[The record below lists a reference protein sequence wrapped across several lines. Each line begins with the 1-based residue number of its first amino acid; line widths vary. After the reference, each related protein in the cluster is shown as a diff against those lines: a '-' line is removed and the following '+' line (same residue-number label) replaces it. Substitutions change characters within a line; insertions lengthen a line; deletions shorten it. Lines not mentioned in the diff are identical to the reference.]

1 MRTPPIKNLQ
11 LFLFWIKIGISWN
24 AITEWRFSKL
34 NYEQTLAR
42 LCALSG
48 PSGFEEAVAEAAAEL
63 LRPLTDEVYFTR
75 LGSVA
80 GVRRCGRANAPKL
93 LLDAHLDEIGFIV
106 TGHEEGFLR
115 FAALGGV
122 DPRML
127 PGREITLMARPP
139 VPGVVICLPPHIQ
152 EDGDMDKAVP
162 VKDLCI
168 DVGLSQEEARRRVPT
183 GTPGAYRGGCAPLGE
198 ELLCGKALDDRCGF
212 AVLLDVLE
220 RLRDKKLGVDLYV
233 LGSTQEETHSAGA
246 VTAAY
251 EIAPDWCVAV
261 DVTHGDSPDASKHE
275 TFKLG
280 GGPVIGV
287 GPNCARS
294 LSGRLRELA
303 KDLDM
308 PVQIEVM
315 AGSSGTNAWPVQVS
329 REGVATAVLS
339 IPERYMHTP
348 IEAVCRRDLEDTAK
362 LLAAFAESL
371 GEGERVC

>member
-1 MRTPPIKNLQ
+1 M
-11 LFLFWIKIGISWN
+11 
-24 AITEWRFSKL
+24 

-48 PSGFEEAVAEAAAEL
+48 PSGFEEAVTQAAAEL

-75 LGSVA
+75 LGSVV
-80 GVRRCGRANAPKL
+80 GVRRCGRDNAPKL

-106 TGHEEGFLR
+106 TGHDEGFLR

-127 PGREITLMARPP
+127 PDREITLMTEPP
-139 VPGVVICLPPHIQ
+139 VNGVVICLPPHIQ
-152 EDGDMDKAVP
+152 EDGDMDKTTP

-168 DVGLSQEEARRRVPT
+168 DVGLSQEEAKSRIPT
-183 GTPGAYRGGCAPLGE
+183 GTPGTYRGGCTPLGE

-220 RLRDKKLGVDLYV
+220 RLRGKQLNVDLYV
-233 LGSTQEETHSAGA
+233 LGSTQEETHSTGA
-246 VTAAY
+246 ITAAY

-287 GPNCARS
+287 GPNCARALWS
-294 LSGRLRELA
+294 RLKGLARE
-303 KDLDM
+303 LDM

-329 REGVATAVLS
+329 REGVATAVVS

-348 IEAVCRRDLEDTAK
+348 VEVVSKADLEDTAR
-362 LLAAFAESL
+362 LLAAFVEGL
-371 GEGERVC
+371 GEGETTC